1 MARCGNEALLKLISN
16 NKLDENTRVR
26 FNVRSDLP
34 DCRKIDAKNYVNITQ
49 AGAYNKY
56 ARPVNRF
63 ECGRTGCLTTGTLTL
78 TDAADTVTYRAMFDA
93 TEWGAGAI
101 TFYVK
106 PADGATYPLTVTA
119 KIGDKDTFDATEGAG
134 DDFDVYT
141 VELTE
146 AQVTADGFIP
156 VLIDLAKAPAQVV
169 NNGWEPA
176 ASGAH
181 IQLSGSEAL
190 GYSSIS
196 IYDSLED
203 FETNHVV
210 EVGCL
215 SSIGGTYDLEM
226 VTAAC
231 QDAQYNPDVQ
241 TLTFPVSGTR
251 ATPNYY
257 LLNPMYGKGKN
268 VKGFENVTI
277 EKTVEASG
285 EQGKITLPDANA
297 DICGYISVQIA
308 DSCDVTE
315 SMLTLL
321 SIPTPVD
328 VDEGHFQVIRNQDGT
343 TDLIFNKAMVGMDML
358 ISYPKA
364 VDIEETVINPD
375 NLGSVHVSMSVPMK
389 TSDGT
394 KYVYVFDN
402 VFVTSFPATIT
413 NAEAVFSFTFTI
425 ARDADGN
432 FMRIQKI
439 Q

>member
-34 DCRKIDAKNYVNITQ
+34 DCRKIDAKNYVAITQ
-49 AGAYNKY
+49 AGSYNKY

-63 ECGRTGCLTTGTLTL
+63 ECGRTGCLTTGTLTFA
-78 TDAADTVTYRAMFDA
+78 DAADTATYRAMFDA
-93 TEWGAGAI
+93 TEFAAGAV

-106 PADGATYPLTVTA
+106 PEEGATFPIKVTA
-119 KIGDKDTFDATEGAG
+119 KVSSTDGFDPTDTTGDS
-134 DDFDVYT
+134 FDVYEVSVT
-141 VELTE
+141 
-146 AQVTADGFIP
+146 ADQVTEDGFIP
-156 VLIDLAKAPAQVV
+156 VLIDLSQAPASEV
-169 NNGWEPA
+169 NGGWDPVA
-176 ASGAH
+176 AGAY
-181 IQLSGSEAL
+181 IQLSADAKL

-210 EVGCL
+210 EIGCL

-251 ATPNYY
+251 ATPNYN

-268 VKGFENVTI
+268 VKGFDNVTV
-277 EKTVEASG
+277 EKTVEADG
-285 EQGKITLPDANA
+285 DKGKITLPDANV
-297 DICGYISVQIA
+297 DVCGYISVQIA

-321 SIPTPVD
+321 SIPTAVE

-343 TDLIFNKAMVGMDML
+343 TDLIFNKSMVGMDML
-358 ISYPKA
+358 VSYPKT

-375 NLGSVHVSMSVPMK
+375 NLGSVHVSMTWTQK
-389 TSDGT
+389 TSDGV
-394 KYVYVFDN
+394 KYVIVADN

-413 NAEAVFSFTFTI
+413 TDEAVFSFTFTI
-425 ARDADGN
+425 ARDANGD
-432 FMRIQKI
+432 FLRIQKI